1 MAQLTYEDYAELP
14 EGRYEIIDGDLY
26 LQASPT
32 PRHQEIV
39 LNLLMHLHPYLR
51 HHGNGEVF
59 QARID
64 VLLSEHDIVEPDI
77 IVIKSER
84 ASIVGEKN
92 VQGAPNI
99 VIEVLSEETRHVDE
113 VKKRQLYERSG
124 VEEYWIVES
133 VIEQVWINRG
143 GASERVE
150 ETITSP
156 LLPGFSLDVREVFA

>member
-14 EGRYEIIDGDLY
+14 EGRYEIIDGALY
-26 LQASPT
+26 LQASPA

-39 LNLLMHLHPYLR
+39 LNLLMHLHPYLKQ
-51 HHGNGEVF
+51 HGNGKVF

-84 ASIVGEKN
+84 ASIAGEKN
-92 VQGAPNI
+92 IQGVPNI
-99 VIEVLSEETRHVDE
+99 VIEVLSEETRRMDE
-113 VKKRQLYERSG
+113 VTKRQLYERSG
-124 VEEYWIVES
+124 VEYWIVES
-133 VIEQVWINRG
+133 AIEQVWIYRG

-150 ETITSP
+150 KTITTP
-156 LLPGFSLDVREVFA
+156 LLPGFSLDIHEVFAT

>member
-14 EGRYEIIDGDLY
+14 EGRYEIIDGELY
-26 LQASPT
+26 LQASAT

-64 VLLSEHDIVEPDI
+64 VLLSKHDIVEPDI

-92 VQGAPNI
+92 IQGAPNI

-150 ETITSP
+150 ETITTP